1 METAQLSYSP
11 VLSDLAHH
19 PAGPDGGLI
28 GPEDPPPFTI
38 YNADGA
44 APLLLVCDHAS
55 RSIPAGLNQLGLQPW
70 ALDLHIAYDIGA
82 AGVTRALA
90 DRLNATAVLA
100 GYSRL
105 LIDCNRQPGDPH
117 SILEVSDGIVIPGN
131 QNLTSEEQEARAE
144 AFHWPY
150 HHAIDHA
157 FARLRRDG
165 PEPVLFSIHS
175 FTPTLGGEDRL
186 WDISVLW
193 NRDPRMAVPLIEYL
207 RQNDGLRVGDNEP
220 YSGKELAYTINLH
233 AGAGGL
239 ANCAVEIHQ
248 DHCDSPDEA
257 ERCADLLAG
266 ALERVMAH
274 GNVHRVEMF

>member
-1 METAQLSYSP
+1 MLSYSS
-11 VLSDLAHH
+11 VRSDLAYH

-38 YNADGA
+38 YNAEGA
-44 APLLLVCDHAS
+44 APILLVCDHAS
-55 RSIPAGLNQLGLQPW
+55 RTIPHRLNQLGLEPW
-70 ALDLHIAYDIGA
+70 AHERHIVYDIGA
-82 AGVTRALA
+82 AAVTKGLA
-90 DRLNATAVLA
+90 DRLGASAVLA

-117 SILEVSDGIVIPGN
+117 SILEVSDGIPIPGN
-131 QNLTSEEQEARAE
+131 RDLTSGQQEARAE

-150 HHAIDHA
+150 HHAIDHV
-157 FARLRRDG
+157 FARLRRGG

-175 FTPTLGGEDRL
+175 FTPTLAGEDRN

-207 RQNDGLRVGDNEP
+207 RQRDGLQVGDNEP

-239 ANCAVEIHQ
+239 ANCAVEIRQ
-248 DHCDSPDEA
+248 DHCDSLEEVD
-257 ERCADLLAG
+257 RCADLLAE

-274 GNVHRVEMF
+274 GNLHRVEMF